1 MVLGG
6 KKRAVKFTQ
15 SPTNERTK
23 RHPNIHKY
31 ICMYDVHVY
40 IVYIVKSVLFVC
52 LRFCLSFC
60 PQSAERVRKTR
71 HTYLHFSHEYI
82 HKYVQ
87 MYICIWTYR
96 QAGGVAPTSFVFYF
110 FSFGSVASWKI
121 NERHFYAFSIC
132 IYVCIC
138 MLTSECLVYVHT
150 FARSCVCMSMC
161 VCVWVCVYFGVFIYL
176 LCFCFADARQQQ
188 RSSDLTTYECVS
200 CVDMSV
206 CVYMLMPA
214 CVVRFLLYLFL

>member
-1 MVLGG
+1 MCIRIYLRECVCVWVLLTVCIYFGLGG

-23 RHPNIHKY
+23 QHPNIHKY

-110 FSFGSVASWKI
+110 FLSAPLLAEKSTSGIFT
-121 NERHFYAFSIC
+121 HFQYVFTYV
-132 IYVCIC
+132 YVCSRVSALFMYIH
-138 MLTSECLVYVHT
+138 SPALVYAWV
-150 FARSCVCMSMC
+150 C
-161 VCVWVCVYFGVFIYL
+161 VCVCV
-176 LCFCFADARQQQ
+176 
-188 RSSDLTTYECVS
+188 
-200 CVDMSV
+200 SV
-206 CVYMLMPA
+206 CVFR
-214 CVVRFLLYLFL
+214 CFYLFIVFLFCWCEATAA